1 MPMFFSMNHGGI
13 APCLSRREVRSF
25 MARAHGR
32 TSLYVMRDIGATE
45 LGWWQFWQLRCR
57 IGAMSFEKVTSPGIV
72 VVSAALAAEEP
83 ATEITAGTRKAS
95 PTLSR
100 QQKI

>member
-1 MPMFFSMNHGGI
+1 
-13 APCLSRREVRSF
+13 
-25 MARAHGR
+25 
-32 TSLYVMRDIGATE
+32 MRDIGATE
-45 LGWWQFWQLRCR
+45 LGWWQFWQLRSR
-57 IGAMSFEKVTSPGIV
+57 IGAMSFEKVTSPAIV

-100 QQKI
+100 QQKIPAFIAYTPWPHQPHIVEAVAST